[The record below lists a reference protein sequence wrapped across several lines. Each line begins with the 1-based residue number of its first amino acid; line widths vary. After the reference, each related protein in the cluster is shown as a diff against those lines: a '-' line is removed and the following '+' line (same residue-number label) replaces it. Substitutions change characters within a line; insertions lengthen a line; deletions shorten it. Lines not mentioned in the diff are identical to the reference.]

1 MTGQRSAARA
11 RVYGLLARVFQHPKG
26 GGFDALRREG
36 FSVLRA
42 ALAQLGARPELV
54 EPAEQLV
61 AGLASASAEELAR
74 EYEGSFEPSGGQAR
88 PPNETAHA
96 PETPQES
103 MTRTFQLADIAGFYR
118 AFGVE
123 VTPGSERVD
132 HIAAELEFMHLLAV
146 KQALAEDRGESEN
159 AAICRDASAA
169 FLRDHLGR
177 WCPRFGA
184 QLEDAAHGGVY
195 RAAGAVLG
203 RFVELELASASD
215 NS

>member
-1 MTGQRSAARA
+1 MTQRSAARA
-11 RVYGLLARVFQHPKG
+11 QIYGLLASVFQHPEAG
-26 GGFDALRREG
+26 RFDVLRREG
-36 FSVLRA
+36 LSLLRE
-42 ALAQLGARPELV
+42 ALAHLGAKPELV

-61 AGLASASAEELAR
+61 AGLASASVEELAR
-74 EYEGSFEPSGGQAR
+74 EYEESFEPSGGQA

-103 MTRTFQLADIAGFYR
+103 LTRTFQLADIAGFYR

-146 KQALAEDRGESEN
+146 KQALAEDRGETEN

-177 WCPRFGA
+177 WCPRFGT
-184 QLEDAAHGGVY
+184 QLENTAHSDVY
-195 RAAGAVLG
+195 RAAGALLG
-203 RFVELELASASD
+203 HFVELELASASAV
-215 NS
+215 